1 MIRLK
6 DINRFVKNHHIP
18 VVLVTSIIICILIWT
33 FLSGDRQIALKNI
46 EANIKGGLNRTV
58 ILYDYAGKP
67 IRTWKGKINV
77 ARSDNEISMI
87 VNEEHR
93 IIIHGGIVVVEEHK

>member
-1 MIRLK
+1 MK
-6 DINRFVKNHHIP
+6 DMNKFVMNHSIP
-18 VVLVTSIIICILIWT
+18 VFILMLIFICIVIWT
-33 FLSGDRQIALKNI
+33 LLIGDRQIALKNI
-46 EANIKGGLNRTV
+46 EANINGGLNRTV

-67 IRTWKGKINV
+67 IRTWKGKINL